1 MKNKDG
7 GDKSEKCNHSPV
19 DGLKLWMV
27 DEANIYSRDER
38 GMSEEEYAD
47 VVNAEAKYRY
57 FGRMTHDCVVRS

>member
-7 GDKSEKCNHSPV
+7 GDESENCNHSPV

-47 VVNAEAKYRY
+47 VVNAEAKY
-57 FGRMTHDCVVRS
+57 